1 MTFEEEFRHVAD
13 IGGLME
19 MNLKPFQDAKKRLL
33 WKATA
38 AQAEDRRMQIGIDAD
53 PIVAIRKAFKLVPNE
68 LIPETVP
75 EPAPASVF
83 D

>member
-13 IGGLME
+13 VGGLLE
-19 MNLKPFQDAKKRLL
+19 MNLKPFADAKKRIL
-33 WKATA
+33 WRATA
-38 AQAEDRRMQIGIDAD
+38 ACADDQRMQIGIDAD

-68 LIPETVP
+68 LTP
-75 EPAPASVF
+75 EPAPASAGVF